1 MPAIILQSSML
12 NSGFVKKKPAAHGKG
27 LPSDSASAHP
37 PLQFHPLHAFPI
49 GVSPKQEKPLLLRGL
64 FLSIFAAR
72 CLSVAYIDVKT
83 ASIAEWSLSPSSLQP

>member
-37 PLQFHPLHAFPI
+37 PLQFHPLHAFSMG
-49 GVSPKQEKPLLLRGL
+49 GV
-64 FLSIFAAR
+64 A
-72 CLSVAYIDVKT
+72 
-83 ASIAEWSLSPSSLQP
+83 